1 MTAEDRHLLLLK
13 KKMGVY
19 WPSRQL
25 LLLQKKTGLDWPSLF
40 RFLFREGRRRLEE
53 VFQALDLFDAID
65 QAEREEAARQ
75 AIVAAAWT
83 VCRRRQ
89 LAVIEKAL
97 EAADQERSE
106 LQQWR
111 EGLEECRA
119 ELAETTWP
127 NEHGEQIS
135 SLPGRAN

>member
-1 MTAEDRHLLLLK
+1 MLGAFGGGHRHGHENDPMTAEDRHLLLLK

-65 QAEREEAARQ
+65 QAEREGGG
-75 AIVAAAWT
+75 
-83 VCRRRQ
+83 
-89 LAVIEKAL
+89 KASHRCSRV
-97 EAADQERSE
+97 D
-106 LQQWR
+106 
-111 EGLEECRA
+111 
-119 ELAETTWP
+119 
-127 NEHGEQIS
+127 
-135 SLPGRAN
+135 SLPAPAIGRY